1 MGKIEIYFAYNT
13 FVSYVC
19 SQRIFF
25 QEYIKM
31 KLKIFFVI
39 LKDFQIAKL
48 NIAIVIF
55 KQASITCR

>member
-1 MGKIEIYFAYNT
+1 ME
-13 FVSYVC
+13 
-19 SQRIFF
+19 
-25 QEYIKM
+25 
-31 KLKIFFVI
+31 LKIFFVI